1 MITSVLKPTYWSNF
15 VIKDTKKQKLLVVL
29 DFLFNENEKLA
40 QGFCAYLNVYRT
52 VFLEMNLSRF

>member
-40 QGFCAYLNVYRT
+40 
-52 VFLEMNLSRF
+52 